1 MRCIEDVTESAD
13 VGRSKAA
20 VVGFEVKGG
29 DFSTCVALGS
39 TAGRHGHQ
47 NHSTHIGRR
56 KKNTGMSGAPW
67 TFARPSFSC
76 DPLRRC
82 RRSLRA
88 AKNWPPVMRS
98 PWAYGLKSCKTYGSK
113 RAQKTQH
120 TMSRERGSI
129 VSASENADPSRQRA
143 HLGDV
148 RNAHVLVP
156 PAHPRPRLTHPDQT
170 SFQLLVPHH
179 DTFATVSVSGP
190 GAVEFENVVERVDVH
205 GVFYV

>member
-20 VVGFEVKGG
+20 VVGFEVRGG
-29 DFSTCVALGS
+29 GFSTCVALGS

-47 NHSTHIGRR
+47 NHATHIGRR
-56 KKNTGMSGAPW
+56 SGAPW
-67 TFARPSFSC
+67 TFARPAFSC

-120 TMSRERGSI
+120 TMSREKGSI
-129 VSASENADPSRQRA
+129 VSASENADPSRQAHAPCRCPQRSRPCTSRA
-143 HLGDV
+143 ST
-148 RNAHVLVP
+148 
-156 PAHPRPRLTHPDQT
+156 PAPHASRPDILPAPRPP
-170 SFQLLVPHH
+170 P
-179 DTFATVSVSGP
+179 
-190 GAVEFENVVERVDVH
+190 
-205 GVFYV
+205 

>member
-20 VVGFEVKGG
+20 VDVFEVRGG
-29 DFSTCVALGS
+29 GFSTCVALGS

-56 KKNTGMSGAPW
+56 SGAPW

-113 RAQKTQH
+113 SRTENTAHHESGEGFHSICFGERRSQQTEGAPCRCSQRSRPCTSRASTPAPH
-120 TMSRERGSI
+120 ASRPDI
-129 VSASENADPSRQRA
+129 
-143 HLGDV
+143 L
-148 RNAHVLVP
+148 
-156 PAHPRPRLTHPDQT
+156 PAPRPP
-170 SFQLLVPHH
+170 P
-179 DTFATVSVSGP
+179 
-190 GAVEFENVVERVDVH
+190 
-205 GVFYV
+205 